1 MSTETERKED
11 KAMTNTEDARRAH
24 ELLDELDA
32 RAELSQEQEKLLR
45 SFLPELPKQKTL
57 QEIIE
62 HVNEAWAGTRSN
74 TWWGDGSGVGVY
86 LEDWLSELHTQLQGL
101 KDTPATVPALPAGM
115 RLADHAEYGR
125 VVTSPKPDQ
134 DGVYVLLIST
144 PKVET
149 GADWEYAHECE
160 LTFIDAEPAKPAHPE
175 FLETEADYQNAPEGT
190 IVACDDSP
198 PCHKFGS
205 EWSSVL
211 FYGMK
216 DNRGMSRAIRRV
228 LRWGWGK

>member
-11 KAMTNTEDARRAH
+11 KTMTNPNDARRAH
-24 ELLDELDA
+24 DVLNG
-32 RAELSQEQEKLLR
+32 LSAGRILSKENEQLLR

-57 QEIIE
+57 EELRHDVYDAWIGADG
-62 HVNEAWAGTRSN
+62 NEWADDAFGDLE
-74 TWWGDGSGVGVY
+74 TW
-86 LEDWLSELHTQLQGL
+86 LAELHIQLKGL
-101 KDTPATVPALPAGM
+101 KDTPVDVPALPAGM

-160 LTFIDAEPAKPAHPE
+160 LTFIDGSTFRLAPPE
-175 FLETEADYQNAPEGT
+175 FLETKADYTDVPEGT
-190 IVACDDSP
+190 ILTTDGLDTAWVK
-198 PCHKFGS
+198 KFDGWAS
-205 EWSSVL
+205 TGVSYERTSKEL
-211 FYGMK
+211 GYT
-216 DNRGMSRAIRRV
+216 RRRV